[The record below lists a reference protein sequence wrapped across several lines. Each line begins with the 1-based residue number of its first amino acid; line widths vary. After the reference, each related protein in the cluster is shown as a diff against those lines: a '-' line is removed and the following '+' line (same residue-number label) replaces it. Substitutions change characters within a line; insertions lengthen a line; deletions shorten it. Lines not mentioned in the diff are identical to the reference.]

1 MAIATPPR
9 VERSPEETIVDDDD
23 EVQAILH
30 ALQDDDCRAVLDAT
44 GETSLSASE
53 LADAC
58 DLPLSTTYRKLDTL
72 TDVGLLAER
81 TRLCPDGKHASEYVC
96 VVGEILVD
104 ADAGFELTV
113 TRREPPERGARLDDA
128 RR

>member
-9 VERSPEETIVDDDD
+9 LERSPDETTVADAD
-23 EVQAILH
+23 EVQAILY
-30 ALQDDDCRAVLDAT
+30 ALQDDGCRAVLDAT
-44 GETSLSASE
+44 GETSMSASE

-72 TDVGLLAER
+72 TETGLLAER
-81 TRLCPDGKHASEYVC
+81 TRLCPDGKHTSEYVRT
-96 VVGEILVD
+96 VEEILVD

-113 TRREPPERGARLDDA
+113 TRREPTELEVR
-128 RR
+128 

>member
-9 VERSPEETIVDDDD
+9 VERSPDETTVADAD
-23 EVQAILH
+23 EVQAILY
-30 ALQDDDCRAVLDAT
+30 ALQDDGCRAVLDAT
-44 GETSLSASE
+44 GEASMSANE

-72 TDVGLLAER
+72 TETGLLAER
-81 TRLCPDGKHASEYVC
+81 TRLCPDGKHTSEYVRA
-96 VVGEILVD
+96 VDEILVD

-113 TRREPPERGARLDDA
+113 TRRDPTDRDVR
-128 RR
+128 